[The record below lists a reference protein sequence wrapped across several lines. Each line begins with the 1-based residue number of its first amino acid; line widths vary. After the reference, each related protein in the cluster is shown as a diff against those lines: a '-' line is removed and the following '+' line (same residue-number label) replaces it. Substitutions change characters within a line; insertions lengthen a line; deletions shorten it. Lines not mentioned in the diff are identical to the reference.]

1 MGVDDKN
8 DDDEIIEIINET
20 NMGNVENLNDDEFII
35 ENNNETDMG
44 NNKQSYN
51 DEDIV
56 RVVNKTKMGDD
67 DDIIATINKTDMGD
81 MTSVDTVKDYNVTK
95 YEINEENDK
104 GMENGENNELMEG
117 VEYDMDEDGAKQV
130 SLWLDSIGYSKYY
143 DNFVQ
148 DGFDSMASIKHIKN
162 ENDLKDIGIVLK
174 AHRLIIMDRVNE
186 LKNETALI

>member
-8 DDDEIIEIINET
+8 DDDEIIEMI
-20 NMGNVENLNDDEFII
+20 
-35 ENNNETDMG
+35 NETDMG
-44 NNKQSYN
+44 NNKQSHN
-51 DEDIV
+51 DNDIV
-56 RVVNKTKMGDD
+56 NVVNKTNIGNLNDDGD
-67 DDIIATINKTDMGD
+67 IVAVINKTDMGD
-81 MTSVDTVKDYNVTK
+81 MISVDTVKDENVTAGG
-95 YEINEENDK
+95 Y

-117 VEYDMDEDGAKQV
+117 VGYDMNEDGAKQV